1 MFERPTKNDLDRS
14 LSLLMHDSRHMLA
27 EKCNHIKSEAAKVGA
42 LQSNRVVVTAVKAAD
57 DLHKATMTQAT
68 TILLDFIERM
78 ERPPAEIV
86 GWARPHL
93 ENLSN
98 SLLGVVPPNNFPQD
112 YQRLTHQYRTVF
124 QQRLDGVLR
133 DVEIGFVK
141 GAGFARA
148 EKVES
153 KEEWASAAEAIQ
165 LLKLVFDSTYEAQ
178 MIICKRAHNGMIRAR
193 AQRFLLDGRKRDNFE
208 IPKEFWWAEGHQ
220 ALNQNWT
227 AGDFDTWIDNGSH
240 HLEAFGVSF
249 LRADIDTMIPA
260 SASTTQMPAAQAAAS
275 PTPGGRKPADWWE
288 DCLLEVAFQHFRGDL
303 KPKAQADIARAMH
316 AWITE
321 HGFRA
326 ADSTVKIRA
335 RKLWDKIKREADN

>member
-14 LSLLMHDSRHMLA
+14 LSLLMHESRHKLLD
-27 EKCNHIKSEAAKVGA
+27 KCNHIKWEVAKAGA
-42 LQSNRVVVTAVKAAD
+42 LQTNRIVVDAVKAAD
-57 DLHKATMTQAT
+57 DLHKTAMTQAS

-78 ERPPAEIV
+78 ERSPAEIV

-93 ENLSN
+93 ENLNN
-98 SLLGVVPPNNFPQD
+98 SLLGVVPPNNVPQD

-153 KEEWASAAEAIQ
+153 REDWISAAEAVQ
-165 LLKLVFDSTYEAQ
+165 LLKPVFDSAYEAQ
-178 MIICKRAHNGMIRAR
+178 MTICKRSRSGMIRAR
-193 AQRFLLDGRKRDNFE
+193 AQRFLMDGRKRDNCE

-227 AGDFDTWIDNGSH
+227 AGDFDT
-240 HLEAFGVSF
+240 
-249 LRADIDTMIPA
+249 
-260 SASTTQMPAAQAAAS
+260 
-275 PTPGGRKPADWWE
+275 
-288 DCLLEVAFQHFRGDL
+288 
-303 KPKAQADIARAMH
+303 
-316 AWITE
+316 
-321 HGFRA
+321 
-326 ADSTVKIRA
+326 
-335 RKLWDKIKREADN
+335 

>member
-14 LSLLMHDSRHMLA
+14 LSLLMHELRHRLI
-27 EKCNHIKSEAAKVGA
+27 EKCNHIKWEAAKAGA

-57 DLHKATMTQAT
+57 DMHNIAMTQAT
-68 TILLDFIERM
+68 PILFDFIERM

-93 ENLSN
+93 ENLGN
-98 SLLGVVPPNNFPQD
+98 SLLGVVPPNDFPQD
-112 YQRLTHQYRTVF
+112 YQRLTSQYRTVF

-148 EKVES
+148 EKMES
-153 KEEWASAAEAIQ
+153 KEEWIAASEAVQ
-165 LLKLVFDSTYEAQ
+165 LLKPMFDTTYEAQ
-178 MIICKRAHNGMIRAR
+178 MTICKRAYSGMVRAR
-193 AQRFLLDGRKRDNFE
+193 AQRFLMDGRKRDDFE
-208 IPKEFWWAEGHQ
+208 IPKEFWWAKGHQ

-249 LRADIDTMIPA
+249 LRADIDRMIPA
-260 SASTTQMPAAQAAAS
+260 SPSMAQAPAAEAAARAVHS
-275 PTPGGRKPADWWE
+275 GRKPADWWE
-288 DCLLEVAFQHFRGDL
+288 DCLLDVAFQHFRGDL
-303 KPKAQADIARAMH
+303 KPKTQADVVRAMQ

-321 HGFRA
+321 HGCEA
-326 ADSTVKIRA
+326 ADSTVKLRA
-335 RKLWDKIKREADN
+335 RKLWEKIKREADN